1 VGLAALM
8 VKVQLGVV
16 QVTTP
21 EMAVILAAGA
31 VVSLVINPAHLVALE
46 PFASYGLETFAP
58 SHPLMSA
65 HRKEK

>member
-1 VGLAALM
+1 VES
-8 VKVQLGVV
+8 GVV

-21 EMAVILAAGA
+21 EMAVILAVGA

-46 PFASYGLETFAP
+46 PFASYGPEPPAP

-65 HRKEK
+65 HHKEKRYAS